1 MLQFQ
6 SRARTRLC
14 TVALAAMCIWSYG
27 CTRTSPPTPP
37 GVINGVGS
45 VWYQWRPSA
54 FELAIAN
61 AIRVRPGL
69 WLATDHARPRSG
81 VRCATGDGA
90 RDSVPVELV
99 ALVDPVSGHQPRAL
113 SARDWALVR
122 TVEHRTAPSARIAWT
137 RAPDVG
143 DRVWVVGVEFD
154 ETLEPGSPW
163 AEVSPRVHSGRVRR
177 FPNWTVPEDE
187 RGGLIA
193 FSLDES
199 APLGGFSGSPVVNEN
214 GEVVAM
220 YLGRIRKRAGW
231 IGLDTVYI
239 ARLLDEEICA
249 AID

>member
-1 MLQFQ
+1 
-6 SRARTRLC
+6 
-14 TVALAAMCIWSYG
+14 
-27 CTRTSPPTPP
+27 
-37 GVINGVGS
+37 
-45 VWYQWRPSA
+45 
-54 FELAIAN
+54 
-61 AIRVRPGL
+61 
-69 WLATDHARPRSG
+69 
-81 VRCATGDGA
+81 
-90 RDSVPVELV
+90 
-99 ALVDPVSGHQPRAL
+99 
-113 SARDWALVR
+113 
-122 TVEHRTAPSARIAWT
+122 
-137 RAPDVG
+137 VG

-199 APLGGFSGSPVVNEN
+199 APLSGFSGSPIVNEN

-231 IGLDTVYI
+231 IDLDTVYV
-239 ARLLDEEICA
+239 ARLLNEEIRA